1 MPDDCQRQSVSAKDW
16 MTEAEIEGQAHP
28 FAKQQNASAAGGGNV
43 LLVLK
48 QEMRSRRDPDCP
60 ASSPIRD
67 CAGSSGAWYH
77 VVFETYM
84 CTPEAIRTLDTPK
97 GTAQ

>member
-1 MPDDCQRQSVSAKDW
+1 
-16 MTEAEIEGQAHP
+16 MTESEIAGQAHP
-28 FAKQQNASAAGGGNV
+28 FASQQNASAVNGGNV
-43 LLVLK
+43 LVVLK
-48 QEMRSRRDPDCP
+48 GLMRSRRDPDCP

-67 CAGSSGAWYH
+67 CPGSSGEWYH

-97 GTAQ
+97 AAVH

>member
-1 MPDDCQRQSVSAKDW
+1 
-16 MTEAEIEGQAHP
+16 MTESEIEGQAHP
-28 FAKQQNASAAGGGNV
+28 FAKQQNASAADGGNA

-48 QEMRSRRDPDCP
+48 SLMRSRRDPDCP

-84 CTPEAIRTLDTPK
+84 CTPEAIHTLDTPK
-97 GTAQ
+97 STAH

>member
-1 MPDDCQRQSVSAKDW
+1 
-16 MTEAEIEGQAHP
+16 MTESEIEGQAHP
-28 FAKQQNASAAGGGNV
+28 FARQQNASAVDGGNV

-48 QEMRSRRDPDCP
+48 ELMRGRRDPECP
-60 ASSPIRD
+60 VSSPIRD

-77 VVFETYM
+77 VVFETYT

-97 GTAQ
+97 GTVH